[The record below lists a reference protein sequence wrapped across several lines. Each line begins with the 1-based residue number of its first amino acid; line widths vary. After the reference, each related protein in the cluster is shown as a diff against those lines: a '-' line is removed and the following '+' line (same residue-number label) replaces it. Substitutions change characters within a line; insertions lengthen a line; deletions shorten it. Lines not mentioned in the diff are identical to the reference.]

1 MTDTEREERLAR
13 ANRATARAKAILK
26 PGDRLQVEYG
36 CGRRII
42 NVTMTGWD
50 GCWICCRTY
59 NDIHT
64 NHVRKVNG
72 RPVSFADQEYIR
84 IGNAI
89 LRRFIPYPQTV
100 DDGTVRCIRCGQIDE
115 DDFHDAA
122 LCLGAI
128 PSTQGE

>member
-36 CGRRII
+36 CSNRII

-59 NDIHT
+59 NDIHAH
-64 NHVRKVNG
+64 HVRKVNG
-72 RPVSFADQEYIR
+72 RPVSFAD
-84 IGNAI
+84 
-89 LRRFIPYPQTV
+89 PV
-100 DDGTVRCIRCGQIDE
+100 E
-115 DDFHDAA
+115 DKS
-122 LCLGAI
+122 C
-128 PSTQGE
+128 SV